1 MQISTKGKNAV
12 KMLLDLS
19 NHNDGTPDNDGT
31 PVRLKDIAGRQNIS
45 VKYLEQIVMLLQ
57 RASLLQ
63 SVKGNQG
70 GYLLKYPPEQ
80 YTMFQILTA
89 TEGSLSPVECV
100 ENCASPCKNQNQCVT
115 YRMWKK
121 LDTAIHDTLEGI
133 TLADL
138 MDWQEEIVI
147 AGDYSI

>member
-1 MQISTKGKNAV
+1 MQISTRGKNAI
-12 KMLLDLS
+12 KMLLDLA
-19 NHNDGTPDNDGT
+19 NHNDGT
-31 PVRLKDIAGRQNIS
+31 PVRLKDIASRQNIS

-70 GYLLKYPPEQ
+70 GYLLKYPPEK

-138 MDWQEEIVI
+138 MDWQEIVI

>member
-1 MQISTKGKNAV
+1 MQISTRGKNAI
-12 KMLLDLS
+12 KMLLDLA
-19 NHNDGTPDNDGT
+19 NHNDGT

-100 ENCASPCKNQNQCVT
+100 ENCASPYKNQNQCVT
-115 YRMWKK
+115 YRMWKQ

>member
-1 MQISTKGKNAV
+1 MKISTKGENAV
-12 KMLLDLS
+12 KMLLDLA
-19 NHNDGTPDNDGT
+19 NHNDGT
-31 PVRLKDIAGRQNIS
+31 PVRLKDIAARQNVS
-45 VKYLEQIVMLLQ
+45 VKYLEQITMLLQ

-70 GYLLKYPPEQ
+70 GYLLKYPPER

-100 ENCASPCKNQNQCVT
+100 ANPCENQTQCVIN
-115 YRMWKK
+115 RMWKQ
-121 LDTAIHDTLEGI
+121 LDTAIHDTLESI

-138 MDWQEEIVI
+138 MDWEEEIVI
-147 AGDYSI
+147 AGNYSI

>member
-1 MQISTKGKNAV
+1 MQISTRGKNAI
-12 KMLLDLS
+12 KMLLDLA
-19 NHNDGTPDNDGT
+19 NHNDGI
-31 PVRLKDIAGRQNIS
+31 PVRLKDIASRQNIS

-63 SVKGNQG
+63 SVKGKQG

-80 YTMFQILTA
+80 YTMFQILTV

-121 LDTAIHDTLEGI
+121 LDTAIHDTLESI

>member
-1 MQISTKGKNAV
+1 MQISTKGRNAI
-12 KMLLDLS
+12 KMLLDLA
-19 NHNDGTPDNDGT
+19 NHNDGT
-31 PVRLKDIAGRQNIS
+31 PVRLKDIASRQNIS

-70 GYLLKYPPEQ
+70 GYLLKYLPEQ
-80 YTMFQILTA
+80 YTIFQILTA

-100 ENCASPCKNQNQCVT
+100 DRCSDPCKNQNQCVM
-115 YRMWKK
+115 YRMWKQ
-121 LDTAIHDTLEGI
+121 LDTAIHDTLENT

-138 MDWQEEIVI
+138 IDWQEDIVI
-147 AGDYSI
+147 AGNYSI

>member
-1 MQISTKGKNAV
+1 MQVSTRGKNAI
-12 KMLLDLS
+12 KMLLDLA
-19 NHNDGTPDNDGT
+19 NHNDGI
-31 PVRLKDIAGRQNIS
+31 PVRLKDVAGRQNIS

-100 ENCASPCKNQNQCVT
+100 ENCANPCKNQNQC
-115 YRMWKK
+115 
-121 LDTAIHDTLEGI
+121 A
-133 TLADL
+133 
-138 MDWQEEIVI
+138 VI
-147 AGDYSI
+147 NEKERNSYENICR

>member
-1 MQISTKGKNAV
+1 MQISTRGKNAI
-12 KMLLDLS
+12 KMLLDLA
-19 NHNDGTPDNDGT
+19 NHNDGT
-31 PVRLKDIAGRQNIS
+31 PVRLKDIAGRENIS

-89 TEGSLSPVECV
+89 TESSLSPVECV

-115 YRMWKK
+115 YQMWKK

>member
-1 MQISTKGKNAV
+1 MSSEYFSQISGTNCDAAAKG
-12 KMLLDLS
+12 
-19 NHNDGTPDNDGT
+19 
-31 PVRLKDIAGRQNIS
+31 IA
-45 VKYLEQIVMLLQ
+45 
-57 RASLLQ
+57 ASERER
-63 SVKGNQG
+63 KQG

-138 MDWQEEIVI
+138 WT
-147 AGDYSI
+147 AGGRSLLPAITVLMRNVVVGNAFVTESVARDSRVTVRA

>member
-1 MQISTKGKNAV
+1 MQISTRGKNAI
-12 KMLLDLS
+12 KMLLDLA
-19 NHNDGTPDNDGT
+19 NHNDGT

-89 TEGSLSPVECV
+89 TEGSLACRMCREL
-100 ENCASPCKNQNQCVT
+100 CKS
-115 YRMWKK
+115 M
-121 LDTAIHDTLEGI
+121 
-133 TLADL
+133 
-138 MDWQEEIVI
+138 
-147 AGDYSI
+147 

>member
-1 MQISTKGKNAV
+1 MQISTRGKNAI
-12 KMLLDLS
+12 KMLLDLA
-19 NHNDGTPDNDGT
+19 NHNDGT
-31 PVRLKDIAGRQNIS
+31 PVRLKDIASRQNIS

-100 ENCASPCKNQNQCVT
+100 ENFASPCKNQNQCVT

-121 LDTAIHDTLEGI
+121 LDAAIHDTLKSI

-138 MDWQEEIVI
+138 IDWQEEIVI